1 MKKIAVILSGC
12 GFYDGSEIQETVIT
26 LLNIARSGASY
37 QCFAPDIEQHDTINH
52 LTGDKVNEKRNVLI
66 ESARIA
72 RGQIKSLEALEVKNF
87 DAVILPGGFGAA
99 KNLCNFARAGN
110 DFTINTLVSTAIRE
124 FASARKPIGLICIA
138 PVMAGKLFNKQVNCT
153 VGNDKEVSKTIEQSG
168 ANHIECTAGDIVVDE
183 QNKLVSTPAYMLA
196 DCISEVD
203 SGIGKLVHKVI
214 AMT

>member
-26 LLNIARSGASY
+26 LLNIARAGARY

-72 RGQIKSLEALEVKNF
+72 RGQIKSLETLEVKNF

-99 KNLCNFARAGN
+99 KNLCNFAQAGN
-110 DFTINTLVSTAIRE
+110 DFTINTPVSKAIKE
-124 FASARKPIGLICIA
+124 FVNAFKPIGLICIT

-168 ANHIECTAGDIVVDE
+168 ANHIECAAGDIVVDE

-214 AMT
+214 AMA